1 MTVRSLGQ
9 LTIDM
14 LLKTGSLET
23 DMGRAARIAEKG
35 AKQIQKAMQGAA
47 IGVAKEL
54 AAVAGLSYSIAQAW
68 QGFQGAISAADK
80 VDELSAR
87 LGISTEKLSEY
98 RYAAQLTGSN
108 LDALTGSL
116 AKFSKNMAE
125 AQDPNSKQAKLF
137 KTLGIEVVDATGRLR
152 QAQSVLPE
160 VMDRFKG
167 LTNETLEAATAMEL
181 FGKSGSELLEFL
193 NLGSSGLEQMGAR
206 ARELG
211 GIIDSDTAAAAAK
224 FRDRTDEMTL
234 AMEGLYLQIA
244 ADMLPAMTQ
253 LTEGFTDF
261 VKDGE
266 RVAEVTNT
274 IKGTF
279 EVLGGAVD
287 FVAPLFKAIDDVIQ
301 GLSMSVVGLDESL
314 RGLLDL
320 NWDKVKRGWEVAG
333 QGSDLFYLGE
343 EQARLVHPG
352 AYGSEATDD
361 RPVNQRRRSGRSRR
375 GGAPMNMTDGPEK
388 ADYERALRDFYSDEE
403 GRADKARKAA
413 EARTRE
419 NERDAKQRADSLA
432 RYAAQAEV
440 AAAALNGPYAEAV
453 ARADQQAKAWRKEV
467 EAGNMSLA
475 SEQTLLKAS
484 AAELEKRRIE
494 LEKQQKAPQAL
505 LDTLSGE
512 LHLLGMI
519 GPARERYQ
527 RQLQTEDDMR
537 RAITDAIEAG
547 NTALRD
553 SPDMQQKLLA
563 EARAF
568 ADWSMQVE
576 EAAALAEQW
585 AGVVVGGV
593 EDAATAFSELIVDGS
608 REFGDF
614 WDDLKDIAKRGVADL
629 IRQLLQ
635 QKIVLPIQAQIL
647 SGMSGQGGSGIW
659 SELLGLFNGNGFS
672 AAGQNAGNWASVFG
686 GGNGGWISSIA
697 SLFGGGGATSMGAG
711 NLWAKQAASGAGSLF
726 NFGNGVGGLWGT
738 GAGGAGAGAGAASGA
753 AGALGSVASFMPWAA
768 LIMAGMKM
776 ADSAYKDGFGLQ
788 YQDKGDLLLRGNLMT
803 GGLATP
809 LMLDSMSLDKIGRM
823 LGMSNKTAAIF
834 SGSSLLGKAF
844 GRSAPKVQ
852 GSGISGTYGFGG
864 FDGSSWAD
872 VKQKGGWF
880 RSDKRWTQW
889 GAIQPE
895 VDRAFDMAVD
905 SVGKGVEILAK
916 QIGVDVSE
924 QLKNVKVS
932 IGKLQLD
939 SDPEKAR
946 QQIEK
951 AIDDM
956 VGNLTGQAV
965 RTLGFGH
972 LLDDGFNATEVMT
985 TLSATINLV
994 TGSAEDLGRALT
1006 SWELG
1011 NVTKG
1016 VEYFMELAEKNG
1028 TTLQE
1033 EMERVMGLLGNYSS
1047 LMTDVRGEL
1056 MTAGLSEAQRAALDI
1071 EMTYRDQVKAANEYA
1086 KALGLSGAR
1095 AEDLA
1100 KIEELRA
1107 VKMGWLQEQIERERN
1122 ALLGDLA
1129 VSQYSPLNDREK
1141 LAESMKQLQAAVAAG
1156 DVSAASSLSQSV
1168 LGFGRNLYAS
1178 GRDYNDLYDRVKGL
1192 IGGMGSPDLTMDDGT
1207 TMGDLADI
1215 LGALPDNIAR
1225 AIFAQASGATAPLPT
1240 GGQPKT
1246 PTTGG
1251 NGPVNAGGG
1260 GAGSSAGGNDLLTQI
1275 RDVLYRIADGGGRAD
1290 MDRVVE
1296 RLGRLNA

>member
-35 AKQIQKAMQGAA
+35 AKQIQRAMQGAA

-116 AKFSKNMAE
+116 AKFSKNLAE

-167 LTNETLEAATAMEL
+167 LTNETLESATAMEL
-181 FGKSGSELLEFL
+181 FGKSGSEMLEFL

-301 GLSMSVVGLDESL
+301 GVSMSVVGLHESL
-314 RGLLDL
+314 EGLLTL

-343 EQARLVHPG
+343 EQARLAHPG
-352 AYGSEATDD
+352 AYGSESTDD
-361 RPVNQRRRSGRSRR
+361 RPVNQRRRSGSSRR
-375 GGAPMNMTDGPEK
+375 GGAAMNMTDGPDK
-388 ADYERALRDFYSDEE
+388 GAYERALASYFSDEE
-403 GRADKARKAA
+403 GRAEKARKDAA
-413 EARTRE
+413 ARAKEEERE
-419 NERDAKQRADSLA
+419 AKQRAESLA
-432 RYAAQAEV
+432 RYAAQAEI

-453 ARADQQAKAWRKEV
+453 ARADQQAKEWRKEV

-475 SEQTLLKAS
+475 AEQAMLKAS
-484 AAELEKRRIE
+484 AAELEKRRVE
-494 LEKQQKAPQAL
+494 LEKQQRAPQAL
-505 LDTLSGE
+505 LDTMSGE
-512 LHLLGMI
+512 LRLLGMI
-519 GPARERYQ
+519 GPARDRYQ
-527 RQLQTEDDMR
+527 RQLQNETDMR

-547 NTALRD
+547 NTELRD

-568 ADWSMQVE
+568 ANWSVQVE
-576 EAAALAEQW
+576 EAAATAEQW
-585 AGVVVGGV
+585 AGIAVGGV
-593 EDAATAFSELIVDGS
+593 GDVAAAFSDLVVDGAQ
-608 REFGDF
+608 EFDDF
-614 WDDLKDIAKRGVADL
+614 WDDLKGITKRGVADL

-635 QKIVLPIQAQIL
+635 QKIVIPIQTRIL
-647 SGMSGQGGSGIW
+647 DGWSGQAGGGIW
-659 SELLGLFNGNGFS
+659 NSLMGLFNGNGFS
-672 AAGQNAGNWASVFG
+672 AAGQGAGNWASVFG

-697 SLFGGGGATSMGAG
+697 SLFGGGGASSAGAG
-711 NLWAKQAASGAGSLF
+711 GLWARQAAGGAGSLF
-726 NFGNGVGGLWGT
+726 NFGSNVGGLWGA
-738 GAGGAGAGAGAASGA
+738 GASGAGAAAGASGA

-776 ADSAYKDGFGLQ
+776 AGSAYKDGFGLQ
-788 YQDKGDLLLRGNLMT
+788 YQDKSDLLLRGNLMT

-823 LGMSNKTAAIF
+823 LGMSDKTAAIF

-852 GSGISGTYGFGG
+852 GSGIAGTYGFGG

-905 SVGKGVEILAK
+905 SVGKGVETLAK
-916 QIGVDVSE
+916 QLGVDVSE

-972 LLDDGFNATEVMT
+972 LLDDGFNATEVMA

-1047 LMTDVRGEL
+1047 LMTDVRAEL
-1056 MTAGLSEAQRAALDI
+1056 MTAGLSDAQRAALDI
-1071 EMTYRDQVKAANEYA
+1071 EMTYRQQVKAVNEYA
-1086 KALGLSGAR
+1086 KALGLAGAS

-1107 VKMGWLQEQIERERN
+1107 VKMGRLQEQIERERN

-1178 GRDYNDLYDRVKGL
+1178 GRDYNDLYDRVKGM

-1215 LGALPDNIAR
+1215 IGALPDNIAR
-1225 AIFAQASGATAPLPT
+1225 ALFARASGATAPLPT

-1251 NGPVNAGGG
+1251 NGPVNSGTGGSG
-1260 GAGSSAGGNDLLTQI
+1260 GANGGNELLTQI